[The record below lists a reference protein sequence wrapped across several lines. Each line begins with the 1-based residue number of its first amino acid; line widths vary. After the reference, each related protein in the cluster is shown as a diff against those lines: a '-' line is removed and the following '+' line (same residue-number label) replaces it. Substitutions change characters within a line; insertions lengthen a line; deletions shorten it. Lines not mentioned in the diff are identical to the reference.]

1 MDSLIPMKINGSCC
15 EICLQDP
22 EACFDL
28 PSAFT
33 DLEDISRRIIKQI
46 RTYCIEPIISGFFR
60 DFFFIQVVED
70 IGSLP
75 ILGDGF
81 FSNEPG
87 WVSWVFRV
95 FL

>member
-1 MDSLIPMKINGSCC
+1 MNSLVPMEINGSYC

-22 EACFDL
+22 EARFGL

-33 DLEDISRRIIKQI
+33 DLEDISWSIIKQI

-60 DFFFIQVVED
+60 
-70 IGSLP
+70 
-75 ILGDGF
+75 
-81 FSNEPG
+81 
-87 WVSWVFRV
+87 V